1 MVEGRVT
8 RWLLRAGTGL
18 VLVFIYFPL
27 VIIGLYAFNGS
38 VVQAWPIQS
47 WTLKWFGEAFRDETL
62 REAFLLSIKA
72 AVLATLVALLLG
84 TALSLAVSRYSFFGR
99 QTVSFLVVL
108 PIALPG
114 IVTGI
119 ALNATIDTVLEPVG
133 IGFGLFTIV
142 VGHATF
148 CIVVVYN
155 NVVARLRRT
164 GGSFEEASSDLGG
177 DTWQTFRLV
186 TLPALRTAMLAGGL
200 LAFGLSF
207 DEIIVTIFTAGADQ
221 TLPIWIYQN
230 LARPNQ
236 LPIINAVALI
246 VILISLVPVWAAQK
260 LAGSVEGDEAR
271 TVGVAEP

>member
-1 MVEGRVT
+1 MVEGRLT

-38 VVQAWPIQS
+38 VVQSWPIQS

-62 REAFLLSIKA
+62 RDAFVLSIKA

-84 TALSLAVSRYSFFGR
+84 TALSLAVSRYRFFGR

-114 IVTGI
+114 IITGI
-119 ALNATIDTVLEPVG
+119 ALNATIDTVLEPIG

-155 NVVARLRRT
+155 NVVARLRRMPQ
-164 GGSFEEASSDLGG
+164 SWIEASMDLGADG
-177 DTWQTFRLV
+177 WQTFRHIV
-186 TLPALRTAMLAGGL
+186 LPQSASALLAGGM
-200 LAFGLSF
+200 LAFALSF
-207 DEIIVTIFTAGADQ
+207 DEIIVTLFTAGHDR
-221 TLPIWIYQN
+221 TLPIWFFNELFRPRERPITN
-230 LARPNQ
+230 VVAVVVMVVTFIPILLAYR
-236 LPIINAVALI
+236 LTRR
-246 VILISLVPVWAAQK
+246 
-260 LAGSVEGDEAR
+260 GS
-271 TVGVAEP
+271 P